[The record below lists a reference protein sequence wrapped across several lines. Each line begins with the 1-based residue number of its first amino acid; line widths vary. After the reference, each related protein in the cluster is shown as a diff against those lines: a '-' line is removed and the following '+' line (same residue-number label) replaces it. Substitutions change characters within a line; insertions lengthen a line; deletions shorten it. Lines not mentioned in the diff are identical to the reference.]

1 MARRGR
7 AAARRD
13 QGNKTLAF
21 IFGAITLLIIFVAV
35 YMYYKQEKPINES
48 NMCPASGPLGQY
60 VLLIDTTDPFSF
72 IQKQAYKTFALN
84 LLKRDVPPGYL
95 LSVFTLGE
103 KFEDSAEPI
112 IEICNPGDGSDKSE
126 LTTTISK
133 LQKRYKE
140 KYTEPILKIIESVD
154 TDTPASQSPIFEM
167 IQLVSINGFK
177 KHAIAGDKHLIIIS
191 DMLHNTSGFSMYSKG
206 QYTLEA
212 LMNSNYGKKI
222 STDLQD
228 VEVELL
234 FLVNTPQFQSRQQQY
249 FWEQY
254 FDLFGGHVEKSRP
267 L

>member
-13 QGNKTLAF
+13 QGNKILAYL
-21 IFGAITLLIIFVAV
+21 IGIITLLIISIVG
-35 YMYYKQEKPINES
+35 YLLYKQEKPINES

-72 IQKQAYKTFALN
+72 IQKQAYKTYASN
-84 LLKRDVPPGYL
+84 LLKREVPPGYL

-103 KFEDSAEPI
+103 RFEESAKPI

-133 LQKRYKE
+133 LQKRYKDR
-140 KYTEPILKIIESVD
+140 YSEPILQIIESIN
-154 TDTPASQSPIFEM
+154 TDQPASQSPIFEM

-177 KHAIAGDKHLIIIS
+177 KNSVAGDKHLIIIS

-206 QYTLEA
+206 QYTLDS
-212 LMNSNYGKKI
+212 LMNSNYGKKLT
-222 STDLQD
+222 TDLQG

>member
-7 AAARRD
+7 AAAKRD
-13 QGNKTLAF
+13 QRKNYLAF
-21 IFGAITLLIIFVAV
+21 ILFAVTVLIVILAGYF
-35 YMYYKQEKPINES
+35 YYKQEKPINEN
-48 NMCPASGPLGQY
+48 NMCPANGPLGQY

-72 IQKQAYKTFALN
+72 IQKQAYKTFVSN
-84 LLKRDVPPGYL
+84 LLKRDVPTGYL

-126 LTTTISK
+126 LTTTVSK

-140 KYTEPILKIIESVD
+140 KYTEPVLKIIESVN
-154 TDTPASQSPIFEM
+154 TNKPASQSPIFEM

-177 KHAIAGDKHLIIIS
+177 KHAISGDKHLIIIS
-191 DMLHNTSGFSMYSKG
+191 DMLHNTSGFTMYSKG
-206 QYTLEA
+206 QYSLES
-212 LMNSNYGKKI
+212 LMDSNYGKKI

-254 FDLFGGHVEKSRP
+254 FDLFGGHVAKSRP